1 MLTPPSKVLSSAV
14 IGIKVFGVKVCL
26 MQKTI
31 VIQSSSD
38 LARKL
43 CREIMEQIN
52 SADFSQDECFGIQ
65 LAIEEAMINAVEHG
79 NKSDPLKTVT
89 VEYSIT
95 PDTFAISITDEG
107 CGFTP
112 DKVPDPRE
120 DENLHNVTGR
130 GIVLMREYM
139 DSVEYNAKG
148 DCVRMIKYAAHAK
161 NKE

>member
-1 MLTPPSKVLSSAV
+1 
-14 IGIKVFGVKVCL
+14 

-43 CREIMEQIN
+43 CREIIGQLDP
-52 SADFSQDECFGIQ
+52 ADFSEDERFGIQ

-79 NKSDPLKTVT
+79 NQRDPLKTVT

-95 PDTFAISITDEG
+95 AHTFEIAITDEG
-107 CGFTP
+107 RGFSP
-112 DKVPDPRE
+112 ENIPDPRR
-120 DENLHNVTGR
+120 DENIHNIGGR
-130 GIVLMREYM
+130 GVVLMREYM

-148 DCVRMIKYAAHAK
+148 NCVHMIKHCAQADRK
-161 NKE
+161 PE